1 MIVAD
6 LSAPRAAPIATVL
19 RGRAKRKP
27 RVGVSGHPAMAA
39 STSAPFFT
47 VDETALADLNAFLR
61 DARELV
67 RAAGDG
73 IRRRMAPCGK
83 RGQRRIACTMLSQ

>member
-1 MIVAD
+1 
-6 LSAPRAAPIATVL
+6 
-19 RGRAKRKP
+19 
-27 RVGVSGHPAMAA
+27 MAA

-67 RAAGDG
+67 RASDSNAKKK
-73 IRRRMAPCGK
+73 IRERNE
-83 RGQRRIACTMLSQ
+83 